1 MWLPVAALMVGVALG
16 LLSGG
21 TLSTLR
27 STPVRAW
34 PLAGVAL
41 AFAVL
46 PWIGDHNQTTT
57 LVIIGYGLLIVFAL
71 RNLHLVG
78 MAIIAVG
85 LSTNLLVMLANQA
98 MPVSGKAAVSAG
110 IATDAA
116 LGRTD
121 LGPGRRLEHPDD
133 HLRALGA
140 IVPVDALGVVITF
153 GDLIALAGLIN
164 VGGRLVRP
172 RVRSRAHSNLPGAR
186 VARGRHLRTRRP
198 VEVPAWVA
206 PTPRPAARG
215 TTPDWVIDLRRAVES
230 EAALGPRDEQIDEEA
245 EVLSSSRR

>member
-1 MWLPVAALMVGVALG
+1 MWLPIAALMVGMALG
-16 LLSGG
+16 RLSGG

-57 LVIIGYGLLIVFAL
+57 LVIVGYGLLIVFAL

-78 MAIIAVG
+78 MAVIAVG
-85 LSTNLLVMLANQA
+85 LSANLLVMLANQA
-98 MPVSGKAAVSAG
+98 MPVSGRAAVSAG
-110 IATDAA
+110 VATSAG

-121 LGPGRRLEHPDD
+121 LGPGRRLEHESDF
-133 HLRALGA
+133 LRPLGA
-140 IVPVDALGVVITF
+140 IVPIDGLGIVVTF
-153 GDLIALAGLIN
+153 GDLIALAGLVN

-172 RVRSRAHSNLPGAR
+172 RVRSRVHSKVPPAGMS
-186 VARGRHLRTRRP
+186 RGRHVRSRRP
-198 VEVPAWVA
+198 AEVPAWVA
-206 PTPRPAARG
+206 QTPRPAPRG
-215 TTPDWVIDLRRAVES
+215 TTPDWVIDLRRAVDS
-230 EAALGPRDEQIDEEA
+230 DGALGPREEVFADEEA
-245 EVLSSSRR
+245 LSSSRH